1 MAVIAAIRPRCT
13 TTVPQRRTAVR
24 GDSAGA
30 NAQNARVAP
39 GVIRMSHFVVTG
51 ANRGLGLEFVRQL
64 LGRGERVIAG
74 CRKPGLARP
83 LTALAGAHPG
93 RLSVLPLDI
102 TSEKSIAEFARESAM
117 VTDHVDVLIN
127 NAGLLVSGERFG
139 TIAGKSLAESF
150 ATNATGPLLLAQAFA
165 DLLAAS
171 KQPRIINISTQL
183 ASIANTTAPRTVSYA
198 MSKAALNM
206 ATRLLAAELG
216 GSGTIVVSVHPGW
229 VQTDMGG
236 PNAAISAE
244 QSVGDLLVLLDTL
257 TPEHNGAFI
266 AHDGE
271 RLPW

>member
-1 MAVIAAIRPRCT
+1 
-13 TTVPQRRTAVR
+13 
-24 GDSAGA
+24 
-30 NAQNARVAP
+30 
-39 GVIRMSHFVVTG
+39 MSQYVVTG

-83 LTALAGAHPG
+83 LTVLAGAHPG

-102 TSEKSIAEFARESAM
+102 TSEKSIVEFAREAAM
-117 VTDHVDVLIN
+117 VTDHVDTLVN

-139 TIAGKSLAESF
+139 AIAGKALAESF
-150 ATNATGPLLLAQAFA
+150 ATNASGPLLLAQALA

-171 KQPRIINISTQL
+171 TQPRIVNVSTQL
-183 ASIANTTAPRTVSYA
+183 ASITNTTALRTVSYA

-216 GSGTIVVSVHPGW
+216 ARGTIVVSVHPGW

-236 PNAAISAE
+236 PNAEIGAE
-244 QSVGDLLVLLDTL
+244 QSVGDLLTLFDSL
-257 TPEHNGAFI
+257 TPEHNGAFL
-266 AHDGE
+266 AHDGD